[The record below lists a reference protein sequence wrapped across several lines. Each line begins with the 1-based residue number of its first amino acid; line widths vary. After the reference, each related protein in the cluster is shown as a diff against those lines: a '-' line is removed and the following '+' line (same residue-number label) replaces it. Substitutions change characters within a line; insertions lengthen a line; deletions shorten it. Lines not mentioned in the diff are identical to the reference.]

1 MAYFGLSKP
10 WIAKYNPET
19 DRYTDGFKCGKAI
32 STSITPNY
40 NETSLYADNQ
50 QTENV
55 TEFKNA
61 SISLGVDRMPI
72 QAASIV
78 FGHTVSA
85 DGEVVSKTGDS
96 ANYVGYGFVTAEMQ
110 DGIQKYQACLIRK
123 VKFKESEESYDTKG
137 DSIVFKTPTLS
148 GTAMGTSKTDWRK
161 KSPYFETEEDADGW
175 LQIQLDVIE
184 RCENP
189 VASVPGG
196 TYTEEKIV
204 TLTTGTK
211 GAKIVYTTNGTTPSE
226 SNGEE
231 YADSIVISESTGL
244 RAVTLKEGAAPS
256 DVVMEEYLIITA
268 TPGI

>member
-61 SISLGVDRMPI
+61 SVSLGVDRMPM
-72 QAASIV
+72 QAANVV
-78 FGHTVSA
+78 FGHTVSSE
-85 DGEVVSKTGDS
+85 GEIVSKTGDS
-96 ANYVGYGFVTAEMQ
+96 ANYVGYGFVTAEML
-110 DGIQKYQACLIRK
+110 DGVKRYQACLIRK
-123 VKFKESEESYDTKG
+123 VKFKEGEESYDTKG

-161 KSPYFETEEDADGW
+161 KSPYFYTEEEADEW
-175 LQIQLDVIE
+175 IKVQLGVTE
-184 RCENP
+184 CCMNP
-189 VASVPGG
+189 VVSVPGG
-196 TYTEEKIV
+196 TYSESQTV
-204 TLTTGTK
+204 TLTTETK
-211 GAKIVYTTNGTTPSE
+211 GAKIMYTTNGTTPSA
-226 SNGEE
+226 SNGKE
-231 YADSIVISESTGL
+231 YSAPVTISETAGL
-244 RAVTLKEGAAPS
+244 RAVALKEGAAPS
-256 DVVMEEYLIITA
+256 DVVTEEYLIGVTEI
-268 TPGI
+268 